1 MIKCIIIEDE
11 PQARN
16 ILKLMLGEYF
26 PDIQVLSEFDK
37 VSEACKFITTNPVQF
52 VFLDVQLNGELGLD
66 IAKYIDMSKYNFD
79 IIFSTAYS
87 DYAIEAFALAA
98 IDYLL
103 KPINPD
109 RFKEAVNRVLQKN
122 TLSKE
127 QLEVLQQ
134 ISQSQQSD
142 KIILKNNDGNH
153 VVDVTQIL
161 YLKAS
166 NSYTE
171 FYFND
176 GKRIVVSKSIKEYN
190 ALLNNP
196 YFYKTHR
203 SYIINTKFM
212 SSYQKSD
219 LIITLNNSVKI
230 SLSRE
235 KKKEFE
241 DLFFNK

>member
-26 PDIQVLSEFDK
+26 PDIQVLREFDK

>member
-37 VSEACKFITTNPVQF
+37 VSDACKFITTNSVQF

-219 LIITLNNSVKI
+219 LIITLKNSVTI

>member
-153 VVDVTQIL
+153 VIDVNHIV
-161 YLKAS
+161 YLQAS

-171 FYFND
+171 FYLSD

-190 ALLNNP
+190 ALLNN
-196 YFYKTHR
+196 YNFYKTHR